1 MSEGPCINSS
11 RPSWPNPISRLNRR
25 LGIGFVSQSSSPSLF
40 LRAAPVLFVAIWSTG
55 WVSARYGAD
64 YADPLTF
71 LSLRFALAF
80 FAVGGIALVGR
91 AQWPRGR
98 AALHILVS
106 GVLLHALYLGGVW
119 YAIAHGVPSGISGL
133 IAAIQPILTAAL
145 APLLLRER
153 IGTLQWLGI
162 AAGFIGIAMVLEPK
176 IISID
181 LTHLTEVVLP
191 LAINAFAMVA
201 VTAGTFYQKRFVPQG
216 DLRTI
221 TALQYVGAFIVITPA
236 AFLTEPM
243 HVSFSLG
250 FWLVMAWSVFAL
262 SLGAIGLLLLLIRR
276 GAVSR
281 AAALIYL
288 VPPSVAIEAYFA
300 FGETMVVTQIAGMA
314 LTVIGVAL
322 ATRR

>member
-1 MSEGPCINSS
+1 MSSP
-11 RPSWPNPISRLNRR
+11 
-25 LGIGFVSQSSSPSLF
+25 SPSLF
-40 LRAAPVLFVAIWSTG
+40 LRLAPVLFVAIWSTG

-80 FAVGGIALVGR
+80 FALAVISGFGR
-91 AQWPRGR
+91 ALWPRGR
-98 AALHILVS
+98 AALHAMAS
-106 GVLLHALYLGGVW
+106 GILLHALYLGGVW

-133 IAAIQPILTAAL
+133 IAALQPILTAAL

-153 IGTLQWLGI
+153 IGVLQWAGI
-162 AAGFIGIAMVLEPK
+162 ASGFVGLALVLEPK
-176 IISID
+176 IAAID
-181 LTHLTEVVLP
+181 FYHLSGALVP
-191 LAINAFAMVA
+191 LAINAAAMVS

-221 TALQYVGAFIVITPA
+221 TALQYVGAFVIVTPIA
-236 AFLTEPM
+236 YLTEPM
-243 HVSFSLG
+243 NVSFTLG

-300 FGETMVVTQIAGMA
+300 FGETMIALQIAGMV

-322 ATRR
+322 ATKR

>member
-1 MSEGPCINSS
+1 M
-11 RPSWPNPISRLNRR
+11 
-25 LGIGFVSQSSSPSLF
+25 
-40 LRAAPVLFVAIWSTG
+40 AM
-55 WVSARYGAD
+55 
-64 YADPLTF
+64 
-71 LSLRFALAF
+71 
-80 FAVGGIALVGR
+80 IALFGR
-91 AQWPRGR
+91 AQWPKGR
-98 AALHILVS
+98 SALHVMVS

-153 IGTLQWLGI
+153 IGLLQWLGI
-162 AAGFIGIAMVLEPK
+162 ATGFVGIALVLEPK
-176 IISID
+176 LATVD
-181 LTHLTEVVLP
+181 FDHLNSVVVP
-191 LAINAFAMVA
+191 LAINAFAMVS

-216 DLRTI
+216 DLRSI
-221 TALQYVGAFIVITPA
+221 TAVQYIGAFLIVTPI
-236 AFLTEPM
+236 AFMTEPM
-243 HVSFSLG
+243 QVNFTLG

-300 FGETMVVTQIAGMA
+300 FGETMILTQMLGLA
-314 LTVIGVAL
+314 LTVVGVAL

>member
-1 MSEGPCINSS
+1 M
-11 RPSWPNPISRLNRR
+11 
-25 LGIGFVSQSSSPSLF
+25 
-40 LRAAPVLFVAIWSTG
+40 AM
-55 WVSARYGAD
+55 
-64 YADPLTF
+64 
-71 LSLRFALAF
+71 
-80 FAVGGIALVGR
+80 IALFGR
-91 AQWPRGR
+91 AQWPKGR
-98 AALHILVS
+98 AALHVMVS

-153 IGTLQWLGI
+153 IGLLQWLGI
-162 AAGFIGIAMVLEPK
+162 ATGFVGIALVLEPK
-176 IISID
+176 LATVD
-181 LTHLTEVVLP
+181 FDHLNSVVVP
-191 LAINAFAMVA
+191 LAINAFAMVS

-216 DLRTI
+216 DLRSI
-221 TALQYVGAFIVITPA
+221 TAVQYIGAFLIVTPI
-236 AFLTEPM
+236 AFMTEPM
-243 HVSFSLG
+243 QVNFTLG

-300 FGETMVVTQIAGMA
+300 FGETMILTQMLGLA
-314 LTVIGVAL
+314 LTVVGVAL